1 MKIIEEI
8 VNYLDIPKKK
18 ERLINSR
25 SRMLELKSKMSSLT
39 IHKTV
44 ATYVYN
50 MGTIEF
56 FQKNFANLSKEDKA
70 YAEKEIAK
78 LMTQQAYLE
87 EDKLVQEYNSLLA
100 EFIMEKRS
108 ADEYYQT
115 IQIGLRNELL
125 DQQLPEIYI
134 YQGDLNPDR
143 KYKLARHII
152 GANSVEIFE
161 TPDQMPTIIYPSTLV
176 ESKRKLDKLYNKTSF
191 RYLEQLTTD
200 YSYDLENKDL
210 GNVRILTR

>member
-44 ATYVYN
+44 ATCVYN

-56 FQKNFANLSKEDKA
+56 FQKNFASLSKEDKA

-134 YQGDLNPDR
+134 YQGALNPDR
-143 KYKLARHII
+143 KFKLARHII
-152 GANSVEIFE
+152 GANSVEMFE

>member
-39 IHKTV
+39 IHKAV
-44 ATYVYN
+44 ATYAYN

-78 LMTQQAYLE
+78 LMIQQAYLE

-108 ADEYYQT
+108 ADD
-115 IQIGLRNELL
+115 R
-125 DQQLPEIYI
+125 QL
-134 YQGDLNPDR
+134 
-143 KYKLARHII
+143 
-152 GANSVEIFE
+152 
-161 TPDQMPTIIYPSTLV
+161 
-176 ESKRKLDKLYNKTSF
+176 
-191 RYLEQLTTD
+191 
-200 YSYDLENKDL
+200 
-210 GNVRILTR
+210 